1 VGYRRPGFLAVT
13 TTKIRQVGNRA
24 RAARANGRAADL
36 APIIAELQAAGI
48 TTLRAI
54 AAALN
59 DRRVPTVN
67 GYGAWRSEQV
77 SRLLRR
83 LNETVG

>member
-1 VGYRRPGFLAVT
+1 VT
-13 TTKIRQVGNRA
+13 TTRIRQAGNRA
-24 RAARANGRAADL
+24 RVARANGRAADL

-59 DRRVPTVN
+59 DRRVPTAN
-67 GYGAWRSEQV
+67 GNGAWRSEQV